1 MSQEYRKRI
10 RNFCIIAHVDHG
22 KSTLADRFL
31 ELTGTIEK
39 RKMRAQALDRMDLE
53 RERGITIKM
62 APVRMVYRSHF
73 DRRITQNGARN
84 DAELLYED
92 LTYKIRGALFQVR
105 KKIGLGHKEQV
116 YHGALEIEFKNVG
129 LAYESKKNIPILYEG
144 QNIGIYQPDFVIEN
158 KVLIELKALP
168 EIGRPQTEQVWSYLK
183 GCEYKLALL
192 INYGSTYLEIKRIV
206 YDLARNSSALSAS
219 GPRMSAGVAD
229 QIENDEYILNLIDT
243 PGHVD
248 FSYEV
253 SRALAAV
260 EGAILLV
267 DATQGV
273 QAQTV
278 AHLAIAQKLG
288 KTILAVINKID
299 APYARVEETE
309 AEIRSLLGD
318 VAPIFRVSA
327 KTGEGVEALLKEVI
341 DRVPS
346 PAPAPALSND
356 GVDGAKTRALVF
368 DSHFHPHNG
377 VVAHVRISDGVFEKG
392 VSTKLFAAR
401 LPFLIKEV
409 GVFMPDP
416 HPVASLSS
424 GEIGYIATGIREPGK
439 VMVGDTIGDSPL
451 RGYQEPKPMI
461 WLSVFSVSQKD
472 FPLLN
477 DALAKLRL
485 TDSAFSY
492 SQEASEALGKGFR
505 CGFLGLLHSEIVL
518 ERLRREFRCDV
529 VASLPSLAYEI
540 TTKKGETILIKD
552 ASRFPDAHDIQS
564 VKEPWL
570 SGELFTP
577 ARFLSSVQALLA
589 KRKGEIGEVETL
601 GEPGSKADVRVRV
614 KFALPLRVFADRF
627 FDELKRISE
636 GYASLFYD
644 ITEYRS
650 AQRADGQALLCRI
663 DMFVAGERIEGLS
676 RVVAVEDRDR
686 IARAAIDRLRD
697 LLPRQLFSVKIQA
710 ISGGAI
716 IAALSVAALRK
727 HVTGN
732 LYGGDRSRK
741 MKLWQ
746 KQKKGKKRLLSHGR
760 VAIPPEV
767 FIKMAQ

>member
-1 MSQEYRKRI
+1 MNQEYEKRI

-62 APVRMVYRSHF
+62 QPVRMVWNRTDTS
-73 DRRITQNGARN
+73 DRTDGS
-84 DAELLYED
+84 D
-92 LTYKIRGALFQVR
+92 
-105 KKIGLGHKEQV
+105 
-116 YHGALEIEFKNVG
+116 
-129 LAYESKKNIPILYEG
+129 NI
-144 QNIGIYQPDFVIEN
+144 
-158 KVLIELKALP
+158 
-168 EIGRPQTEQVWSYLK
+168 
-183 GCEYKLALL
+183 
-192 INYGSTYLEIKRIV
+192 
-206 YDLARNSSALSAS
+206 
-219 GPRMSAGVAD
+219 
-229 QIENDEYILNLIDT
+229 ILNLIDT

-288 KTILAVINKID
+288 KTILAAVNKID
-299 APYARVEETE
+299 APSARVPETE
-309 AEIRSLLGD
+309 IEIRSLLGD
-318 VAPIFRVSA
+318 ALPIFLVSA
-327 KTGEGVEALLKEVI
+327 KTGEGVERLLEEVI
-341 DRVPS
+341 RRIPG
-346 PAPAPALSND
+346 PHI
-356 GVDGAKTRALVF
+356 GANMNARALIF
-368 DSHFHPHNG
+368 DSHFHPHSG
-377 VVAHVRISDGVFEKG
+377 VVAHVRVSDGIFEKG
-392 VSTKLFAAR
+392 ADAKLFAAR

-409 GVFMPDP
+409 GVFTPDLN
-416 HPVASLSS
+416 PVASLSS

-439 VMVGDTIGDSPL
+439 VMVGDTIGEPPL
-451 RGYQEPKPMI
+451 PGYQEPKPMI
-461 WLSVFSVSQKD
+461 WLSVFPASQKD
-472 FPLLN
+472 FPQLS

-492 SQEASEALGKGFR
+492 SQEANEALGKGFR
-505 CGFLGLLHSEIVL
+505 CGFLGLLHSEIAL
-518 ERLRREFRCDV
+518 ERLKREFRCEV
-529 VASLPSLAYEI
+529 VASLPSLAYEV
-540 TTKKGETILIKD
+540 TTKKGETLLIKD
-552 ASRFPDAHDIQS
+552 ASRFPDTHDIQS

-577 ARFLSSVQALLA
+577 ARFLSLIQALLT

-601 GEPGSKADVRVRV
+601 GGSGSQADIRVRV

-644 ITEYRS
+644 MAGYRPAS
-650 AQRADGQALLCRI
+650 LCRV
-663 DMFVAGERIEGLS
+663 DMLVAGERCEGLS

-686 IARAAIDRLRD
+686 IARAAVDRLYD
-697 LLPRQLFSVKIQA
+697 LLPRQLFVVKIQA
-710 ISGGAI
+710 VSGGAI
-716 IAALSVAALRK
+716 IASATVPALRK

-760 VAIPPEV
+760 VDIPPEV